1 LAEFYGIS
9 GVQGDQFR
17 RVSLAGTVR
26 GGLLTQ
32 ASILSVTSNPT
43 RTSPVKRGK
52 FVLDNLLGTPP
63 PAAPPG
69 VPDLKEKGELT
80 GTLRQRMEQHRADP
94 ACAACHQLMDP
105 LGFALENF
113 DAVGRWRVK
122 DGKDDID
129 SSGELPGGIKV
140 DGAVAL
146 RKLLKE
152 KYQDRFVRCLIEKT
166 LTYGIGRG
174 LDYYDLCT
182 VEKIEKQ
189 LPAANYRF
197 STMIFEIVRSDAF
210 QKIGERE

>member
-1 LAEFYGIS
+1 
-9 GVQGDQFR
+9 
-17 RVSLAGTVR
+17 
-26 GGLLTQ
+26 
-32 ASILSVTSNPT
+32 
-43 RTSPVKRGK
+43 
-52 FVLDNLLGTPP
+52 
-63 PAAPPG
+63 
-69 VPDLKEKGELT
+69 
-80 GTLRQRMEQHRADP
+80 M
-94 ACAACHQLMDP
+94 
-105 LGFALENF
+105 
-113 DAVGRWRVK
+113 K

-146 RKLLKE
+146 RKLLKD